1 MIQADLMKIQMLA
14 LLFMTSIV
22 VKSQIVDSGY
32 LHFIGKEMRR
42 LQPNGNLYY
51 ADRLQ
56 KSDYV
61 DILKNAKLGFKELER
76 KGLSFNNAERKYI
89 FAQLKRMD
97 ESVQA
102 DTLFPN
108 SQRLRFDT
116 LIPFVERQ
124 FRKRVDAIQLS
135 SSPAKAG
142 SYFENVTWAFSFS
155 DPIYLRKKS
164 ILIYF
169 FRYYVN
175 SGGEVAI
182 WVYQKGNDHWKRIG
196 ALGGGAW

>member
-1 MIQADLMKIQMLA
+1 LNVGAFEQRSKEMIQADLMKIQMLA

-56 KSDYV
+56 KSDYA

-116 LIPFVERQ
+116 LIPFVEWQ

-135 SSPAKAG
+135 SSPVKAG

-155 DPIYLRKKS
+155 DPIYLRK
-164 ILIYF
+164 I
-169 FRYYVN
+169 RY
-175 SGGEVAI
+175 
-182 WVYQKGNDHWKRIG
+182 
-196 ALGGGAW
+196 

>member
-1 MIQADLMKIQMLA
+1 MLA

-56 KSDYV
+56 KSDYA

-182 WVYQKGNDHWKRIG
+182 WVYQKENDHWKRIG